1 MLDNHFTEFRAA
13 QNEYHKAVPN
23 IKKRRVVAAFN
34 KINKYALMSIY
45 SDIEPNLN
53 PKESLLSY
61 RLCQIKTEIENL
73 AKDVSDN
80 PVKIENTVNP
90 SICDDAT
97 INKLTDALSNRNKK
111 DLEKIILNRELPIE
125 SFSTGISELIE
136 EYRVF
141 HDMWILLNEAKFA
154 DTEELDQ
161 SLEAYQSFKA
171 KLIQL
176 NGCEAAARLAA
187 SSKGIINRY
196 LR

>member
-1 MLDNHFTEFRAA
+1 M
-13 QNEYHKAVPN
+13 
-23 IKKRRVVAAFN
+23 VAAFN

-73 AKDVSDN
+73 AKDISDN

-125 SFSTGISELIE
+125 SFSTRISELIE
-136 EYRVF
+136 EYRVL

-187 SSKGIINRY
+187 SSKGIINS
-196 LR
+196 LFL